1 MYDEFME
8 YMKGLI
14 ARKHIKKN
22 KPDGHKPFV
31 EEDTLDF
38 EGNAI
43 LVRDPAKVTTKGAPK
58 QSTKVRQELNH
69 PVTKNGRPLAYD
81 ERKKQGTNRD
91 QGCTACGAKGH
102 NKRNK
107 KLCKLHPE

>member
-1 MYDEFME
+1 ME

-14 ARKHIKKN
+14 ARKHAKKN

-43 LVRDPAKVTTKGAPK
+43 PVHDPAKVTTKGAQAK
-58 QSTKVRQELNH
+58 HESSTRGES
-69 PVTKNGRPLAYD
+69 PCD
-81 ERKKQGTNRD
+81 
-91 QGCTACGAKGH
+91 
-102 NKRNK
+102 
-107 KLCKLHPE
+107 